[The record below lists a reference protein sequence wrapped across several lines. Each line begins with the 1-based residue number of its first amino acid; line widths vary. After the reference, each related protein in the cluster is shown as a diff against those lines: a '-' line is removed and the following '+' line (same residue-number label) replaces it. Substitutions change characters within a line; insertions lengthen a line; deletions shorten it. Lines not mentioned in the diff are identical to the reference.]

1 VSRWLGKS
9 IDECKG
15 SSLMFRILVLSLA
28 LCWSHGAAAETVLV
42 TGSNRGLGLEFVKQ
56 YADLGWNVIA
66 TSRSPEDDA
75 DLQALATANESIT
88 IEKLDVADL
97 EEIAAL
103 ADKYRG
109 TAIDVLMNNA
119 GVFGD
124 RPRQTWGTL
133 DRDLFR
139 QVMDINVFGP
149 LKISEAFADHI
160 AASETKK
167 IAVISSTAG
176 SLASIRNPPGAPY
189 YAISKA
195 AVNMAMRGTA
205 MRLKDRGIA
214 VAIFMPGAVD
224 TRMLREAVGL
234 TQEEAEA
241 ATDYDYKRFK
251 PLTTKESVSQMIS
264 TLDALTLD
272 LSGDFLNYDGKTIPW

>member
-1 VSRWLGKS
+1 MLRLITLVATLLLAQAATAKT
-9 IDECKG
+9 
-15 SSLMFRILVLSLA
+15 ILI
-28 LCWSHGAAAETVLV
+28 
-42 TGSNRGLGLEFVKQ
+42 TGSNRGLGLEFVTQ
-56 YADLGWNVIA
+56 YAAMGWDVIA
-66 TSRSPEDDA
+66 TSRSPEDDQ
-75 DLQALATANESIT
+75 DLQAIAAANRNIT
-88 IEKLDVADL
+88 IEKLDVTDL
-97 EEIAAL
+97 DGITAL
-103 ADKYRG
+103 ANKYQG

-119 GVFGD
+119 GMFGD
-124 RPRQTWGTL
+124 RPRQTWGAL

-139 QVMDINVFGP
+139 QVMDVNVFAP
-149 LKISEAFADHI
+149 LKISEAFAPHV

-176 SLASIRNPPGAPY
+176 SLASVRNPPGAPY

-205 MRLKDRGIA
+205 MRLKEQGIA

-241 ATDYDYKRFK
+241 ATDYDYKRFQ
-251 PLTTKESVSQMIS
+251 PLTTEDSISQMIS

-272 LSGDFLNYDGKTIPW
+272 QSGDFLNYDGRTIPW

>member
-1 VSRWLGKS
+1 ML
-9 IDECKG
+9 
-15 SSLMFRILVLSLA
+15 RIVALSLTILLA
-28 LCWSHGAAAETVLV
+28 HTAAAKTVLV
-42 TGSNRGLGLEFVKQ
+42 TGSNRGLGLEFVTQ
-56 YADLGWNVIA
+56 YAAKGWHVIA
-66 TSRSPEDDA
+66 TSRSPDDDE
-75 DLQALATANESIT
+75 DLQALAAANTNIT
-88 IEKLDVADL
+88 IEQLDVADL
-97 EEIAAL
+97 EEVAAL
-103 ADKYRG
+103 AAKYQG
-109 TAIDVLMNNA
+109 TPIDVLMNNA
-119 GVFGD
+119 GLFGD
-124 RPRQTWGTL
+124 RPRQTWGKL

-139 QVMDINVFGP
+139 QVMDVNVFGP
-149 LKISEAFADHI
+149 LKLSEAFASHV

-176 SLASIRNPPGAPY
+176 SISSIRNPPGAPY

-205 MRLKDRGIA
+205 MRLKEQGIA

-241 ATDYDYKRFK
+241 ATDYDYRRFQ
-251 PLTTKESVSQMIS
+251 PLTTEESISQMIA

-272 LSGDFLNYDGKTIPW
+272 RSGDFLNYDGSTIPW

>member
-1 VSRWLGKS
+1 ML
-9 IDECKG
+9 
-15 SSLMFRILVLSLA
+15 RILVLTL
-28 LCWSHGAAAETVLV
+28 TVLWAHTAIAKTV
-42 TGSNRGLGLEFVKQ
+42 LITGSNRGLGLEFVTQ
-56 YADLGWNVIA
+56 YAALGWDVIA
-66 TSRSPEDDA
+66 TSRSPDDDED
-75 DLQALATANESIT
+75 LLTLAAANANIT

-97 EEIAAL
+97 DEIAAL
-103 ADKYRG
+103 AAKYKG

-124 RPRQTWGTL
+124 RPRQAWGAL

-149 LKISEAFADHI
+149 LKISEAFADHV

-205 MRLKDRGIA
+205 MRLKSRGIA
-214 VAIFMPGAVD
+214 IAIFMPGAVD

-234 TQEEAEA
+234 TQAEAEA
-241 ATDYDYKRFK
+241 ATNYDYKRFK
-251 PLTTKESVSQMIS
+251 PLTTKESISQMIE
-264 TLDALTLD
+264 TLDQLTLD
-272 LSGDFLNYDGKTIPW
+272 RSGDFLNYDGRTIPW

>member
-1 VSRWLGKS
+1 MLRL
-9 IDECKG
+9 IT
-15 SSLMFRILVLSLA
+15 LVATLLLA
-28 LCWSHGAAAETVLV
+28 HTATAKTVLI
-42 TGSNRGLGLEFVKQ
+42 TGSNRGLGLEFATQ
-56 YADLGWNVIA
+56 YAAMGWDVIA
-66 TSRSPEDDA
+66 TSRSPSDDD
-75 DLQALATANESIT
+75 DLQALAAANRNIT
-88 IEKLDVADL
+88 IEQLDVTDL
-97 EEIAAL
+97 SGITAL
-103 ADKYRG
+103 AAKYQG

-124 RPRQTWGTL
+124 RPRQTWGAF

-139 QVMDINVFGP
+139 QVMDVNVFAP
-149 LKISEAFADHI
+149 MKISEAFAPHV
-160 AASETKK
+160 AASDTKK

-176 SLASIRNPPGAPY
+176 SIASVRNPPGAPY

-205 MRLKDRGIA
+205 MRLKEQGIA

-251 PLTTKESVSQMIS
+251 PLTTEESISQMIS
-264 TLDALTLD
+264 TLDALTLGQ
-272 LSGDFLNYDGKTIPW
+272 SGDFLNYDGRTIPW

>member
-1 VSRWLGKS
+1 
-9 IDECKG
+9 
-15 SSLMFRILVLSLA
+15 MFRILVLSLA